1 MLLACCRWYQQQP
14 ASVHPKC
21 WRGQLPGQLV
31 GRQGE
36 VCSFHVCG
44 TLLLLVTAQEAAE
57 GVAEEVLQ

>member
-21 WRGQLPGQLV
+21 RRAQPPGQLV

-44 TLLLLVTAQEAAE
+44 TLLLLAAQEAAE